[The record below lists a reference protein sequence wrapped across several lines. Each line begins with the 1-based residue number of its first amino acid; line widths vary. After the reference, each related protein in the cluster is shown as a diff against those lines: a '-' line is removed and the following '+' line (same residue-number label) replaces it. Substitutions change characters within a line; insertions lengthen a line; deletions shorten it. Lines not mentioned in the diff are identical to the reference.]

1 MKCENCFK
9 DIDGSFGSGRFC
21 TRSCACSFVSK
32 QNRVLKNK
40 KVSNT
45 LSKEKI
51 EKCCEYCGIKFY
63 VINSKKDTK
72 YCSKSCSSSANWKNE
87 NYKQKVTLKI
97 QERCSNKYEK
107 ERLRDIG
114 RKGGFGNKGELQN
127 GIKYSSNFEKD
138 CFEFLIKN
146 KIEFTP
152 HKNIP
157 NSSKVSDIYFE
168 KNDLYIELDG
178 INREKRQKWLEKEY
192 KYWLDKLEIYKNN
205 NLNYK
210 IIYNI
215 KDFENFIV
223 KEIF

>member
-97 QERCSNKYEK
+97 KAC
-107 ERLRDIG
+107 
-114 RKGGFGNKGELQN
+114 GFD
-127 GIKYSSNFEKD
+127 SHH
-138 CFEFLIKN
+138 
-146 KIEFTP
+146 P
-152 HKNIP
+152 
-157 NSSKVSDIYFE
+157 
-168 KNDLYIELDG
+168 
-178 INREKRQKWLEKEY
+178 
-192 KYWLDKLEIYKNN
+192 
-205 NLNYK
+205 
-210 IIYNI
+210 YNI
-215 KDFENFIV
+215 ISSYGGIGIHDSFRTC
-223 KEIF
+223 IFRVRVSVGAQNVNL